1 MKYKDLAVQNY
12 KRFCRLDGSEYIA
25 SEFALETI
33 LRVIKIFKVNTILE
47 LGLGIGSI
55 SDTVLK
61 SAKEARKK
69 IMYVGTE
76 KNEFCLE
83 ALKKNVHDYNHIEL
97 FSELNQIKN
106 KKFDLIIIDGYD
118 DTLKEVVGFCEQS
131 TIIFIEGDR
140 KGQTETIRQIFPKNK
155 YVNVITL
162 NKNKSYSHGGGD
174 TSRYVGGG
182 QLIFIDPTLK
192 MKLFWFHQ
200 KVATFIKNKVRI
212 FYNS

>member
-1 MKYKDLAVQNY
+1 MTEKQLVVQNY
-12 KRFCRLDGSEYIA
+12 KRFCEMEGSQYIA

-33 LRVIKIFKVNTILE
+33 LKIIRIFDVHSILE

-61 SAKEARKK
+61 HSKLNNRTVS
-69 IMYVGTE
+69 YFGTE

-83 ALKKNVHDYNHIEL
+83 ALKKNVSHYDEIEL

-106 KKFDLIIIDGYD
+106 KKYDLIIIDGYD
-118 DTLKEVVGFCEQS
+118 DTLKEVVAFCKEN

-140 KGQTETIRQIFPKNK
+140 KGQTETIRQIFPKNR

-162 NKNKSYSHGGGD
+162 NKNKPYSHGGGD

-182 QLIFIDPTLK
+182 KLIFISPTLK
-192 MKLFWFHQ
+192 MKLFWFQQ
-200 KVATFIKNKVRI
+200 KVGTFIKNKIRI
-212 FYNS
+212 YHGK